1 MWALKLVH
9 NDSYYRLWAI
19 TISSTA
25 TLDGPESKCKA
36 KYLSIS
42 YNHRELENPGCLCL
56 CVVHVCSERP
66 SPHLV
71 SNTWG
76 GGGGE
81 RRGCRLP
88 EKPLSNDRV
97 HPSSPHELNTP
108 RPPPLPSQEIDIYI
122 LSVPFIYIWVA
133 LVQENECL
141 QHFQGNKCPLL
152 LLAWLSKN

>member
-1 MWALKLVH
+1 MLALKLVP

-25 TLDGPESKCKA
+25 PLDGPESKCKA

-42 YNHRELENPGCLCL
+42 YIHRELENPGCLCL

-108 RPPPLPSQEIDIYI
+108 RPPSLPSHPKKQIFTFCHYHSFTYEWPLCRIMNVCNT
-122 LSVPFIYIWVA
+122 SKETNAPF
-133 LVQENECL
+133 
-141 QHFQGNKCPLL
+141 
-152 LLAWLSKN
+152 